1 MEQKIITCLDKKQ
14 DLKKKPNYLSKAG
27 RVDLDQH
34 LHFRKSF
41 KYPGY
46 ALSIISIF
54 LKKFGLC
61 L

>member
-14 DLKKKPNYLSKAG
+14 DFKKKPNYLSKAG
-27 RVDLDQH
+27 RVDLDQD
-34 LHFRKSF
+34 LHFRKSSF

-54 LKKFGLC
+54 F
-61 L
+61 